1 MHPLFYRSHWA
12 RKINMANE
20 NPYSVSP
27 GTVQQYDPFQGH
39 QPSRFYVDLPY
50 IQCGPEVV
58 LPPVCVRTGVQEGL
72 VEIRRKSIY
81 YVHPAVYIALIGG
94 LLPLLILYLVLR
106 KKVIVTYFIARRVRT
121 RLILGT
127 VFGLLGFLG
136 SFALMIVLVD
146 TKVPIEFVVPTF
158 LLTMFGSLILV
169 MISQAPIT
177 VKKHDNATVFWLK
190 GFKPPFFDS
199 LRKIFRPN
207 ESVPGR

>member
-1 MHPLFYRSHWA
+1 
-12 RKINMANE
+12 MANE

-39 QPSRFYVDLPY
+39 QPTRFYVDLPY

-58 LPPVCVRTGVQEGL
+58 LPPVCVRTGVQEDL

-106 KKVIVTYFIARRVRT
+106 KKVVVTYFIARRVRT
-121 RLILGT
+121 RQILGT
-127 VFGLLGFLG
+127 VFGLLGLVG
-136 SFALMIVLVD
+136 SFVLMIVLVD
-146 TKVPIEFVVPTF
+146 TQLPPEIVVPVF
-158 LLTMFGSLILV
+158 LVTMVGSLIL
-169 MISQAPIT
+169 MLISQPPIT
-177 VKKHDNATVFWLK
+177 VKKHDSSTLFWLK

-199 LRKIFRPN
+199 LRRIFRPN
-207 ESVPGR
+207 ESNSGR